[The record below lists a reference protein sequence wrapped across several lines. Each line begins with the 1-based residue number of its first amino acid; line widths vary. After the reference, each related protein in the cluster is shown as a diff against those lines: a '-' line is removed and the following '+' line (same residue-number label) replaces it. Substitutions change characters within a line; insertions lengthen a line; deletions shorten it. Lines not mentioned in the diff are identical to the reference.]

1 MTGKGDLDK
10 TELLAL
16 SGEKKTQEESPAYPT
31 RNDSGC
37 SLAVRR
43 VCIAEMW
50 SGVSFCER

>member
-31 RNDSGC
+31 RNDSGF
-37 SLAVRR
+37 SLVVRR
-43 VCIAEMW
+43 VCIALMR